1 MPNDQQDQ
9 GLEREPQ
16 PAATDTPADQSA
28 PAAPKPK
35 AKRKPKAE
43 PVPKGDA
50 DKDKEGLGDLQRL
63 LDEVDRLQKE
73 NKEVSDRYL
82 RMLAEYD
89 NYRKRTAA
97 EAERQ
102 KLVGITQALTA
113 LFPVIDS
120 INRALEVLAEDDK
133 AKQGILQI
141 KKQFEAALDK
151 LGVEQIPALGCEF
164 NPEYHNAVMQ
174 EENAEMAGKVVQVFQ
189 EGYKYKDFVIRPA
202 MVKVAV

>member
-1 MPNDQQDQ
+1 MPNDNEQDLQGMDAQANQPETNQQQ
-9 GLEREPQ
+9 QNTE
-16 PAATDTPADQSA
+16 TP
-28 PAAPKPK
+28 PKPK
-35 AKRKPKAE
+35 AKRKPKTE
-43 PVPKGDA
+43 RTA
-50 DKDKEGLGDLQRL
+50 DSTTSDGLGELQKL
-63 LDEVDRLQKE
+63 LDEVARLQKE
-73 NKEVSDRYL
+73 NKEMSDRYL

-102 KLVGITQALTA
+102 KLVGVTQALTA

-120 INRALEVLAEDDK
+120 INRALEVLADDDK

-141 KKQFEAALDK
+141 KKQFDVGLEK

-189 EGYKYKDFVIRPA
+189 EGYKYKEFVIRPA